1 MDPSDNAWKRELRG
15 AHHRGVRDNGI
26 GVLWPGT
33 DRCRTDTG
41 NVAGGKTQLGG
52 IRGNHSLTEDW
63 AGKRTFTN
71 AEAGGGYR
79 VHTNSRHTQQERLSE
94 IKRPHR
100 YVARGL
106 PAKHCIWVKKV
117 QDRASRASD
126 DTDMSIRKCSEEHR
140 LLHTRKRSSRKTAI
154 AIDEPRPETLAR
166 SNSKYCLV
174 LTEEHRQ
181 NGCIKPG
188 PTCIQ

>member
-1 MDPSDNAWKRELRG
+1 MDPSDNAWKRELGG

-52 IRGNHSLTEDW
+52 IRGSHSLTKDC

-94 IKRPHR
+94 TQRPLCGQGAVGQALYLGKEGTGQGKPCQRRHGHEHTEMQ
-100 YVARGL
+100 RGA
-106 PAKHCIWVKKV
+106 P
-117 QDRASRASD
+117 
-126 DTDMSIRKCSEEHR
+126 
-140 LLHTRKRSSRKTAI
+140 SSAH
-154 AIDEPRPETLAR
+154 
-166 SNSKYCLV
+166 
-174 LTEEHRQ
+174 TEEVIPEDG
-181 NGCIKPG
+181 NCY
-188 PTCIQ
+188 